1 MYHGIGGNGGGL
13 VGRGWKEA
21 KRRRG
26 DGKGEEEGGKEGKME
41 GGREGGK
48 EKLLG
53 IREPD
58 LFMLIQKV
66 EQSFVKGH
74 DILPTLVTN

>member
-1 MYHGIGGNGGGL
+1 VEG
-13 VGRGWKEA
+13 
-21 KRRRG
+21 
-26 DGKGEEEGGKEGKME
+26 GEEEAEKGRRRE

-48 EKLLG
+48 EELLG

-58 LFMLIQKV
+58 LFMLIRKV

-74 DILPTLVTN
+74 DILPTLVTNRL